1 MVSAREQS
9 DEWGARNCIAE
20 SGVVRTKGELVAYS
34 RWLCVTMGDAT
45 DADKAP
51 VPRETDVHSVL
62 EVAPVSMI
70 ARFEGVRPNVV
81 RYN

>member
-1 MVSAREQS
+1 MHY
-9 DEWGARNCIAE
+9 AE

-51 VPRETDVHSVL
+51 VPRVTDVHSVL
-62 EVAPVSMI
+62 EVVPVSMI
-70 ARFEGVRPNVV
+70 THFELEGARPRL
-81 RYN
+81 YCS

>member
-1 MVSAREQS
+1 M
-9 DEWGARNCIAE
+9 
-20 SGVVRTKGELVAYS
+20 RTKGELVAYS

-70 ARFEGVRPNVV
+70 ARFEGA
-81 RYN
+81 

>member
-1 MVSAREQS
+1 MHY
-9 DEWGARNCIAE
+9 AE

-62 EVAPVSMI
+62 GVAPVSMI
-70 ARFEGVRPNVV
+70 ARFEGARPRLRNSVEFLQCWWV
-81 RYN
+81 

>member
-1 MVSAREQS
+1 MHY
-9 DEWGARNCIAE
+9 AE
-20 SGVVRTKGELVAYS
+20 AGVVRMKGELVAYS

>member
-1 MVSAREQS
+1 MHY
-9 DEWGARNCIAE
+9 AE

-70 ARFEGVRPNVV
+70 ARFEGARPRLYSPVDADLSFF
-81 RYN
+81 YFEST